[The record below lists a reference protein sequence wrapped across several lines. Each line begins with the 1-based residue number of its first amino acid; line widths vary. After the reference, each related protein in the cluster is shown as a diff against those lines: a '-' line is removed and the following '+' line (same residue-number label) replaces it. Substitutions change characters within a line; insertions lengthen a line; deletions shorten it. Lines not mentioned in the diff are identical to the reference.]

1 MKGYCAED
9 PSSCLTFLP
18 SKTKAFINTLIR
30 DESLCVTLKLS
41 TLVPAGSVSSLGSA
55 QHLECREPQP
65 CEMAGLIQ
73 VDINFTVV
81 KFGTVASL

>member
-1 MKGYCAED
+1 MEGYCAED
-9 PSSCLTFLP
+9 PSSCFTFP
-18 SKTKAFINTLIR
+18 PCKTKAFINTLITS
-30 DESLCVTLKLS
+30 ESLCVTLKVS
-41 TLVPAGSVSSLGSA
+41 TLVPADRVSSLGSA